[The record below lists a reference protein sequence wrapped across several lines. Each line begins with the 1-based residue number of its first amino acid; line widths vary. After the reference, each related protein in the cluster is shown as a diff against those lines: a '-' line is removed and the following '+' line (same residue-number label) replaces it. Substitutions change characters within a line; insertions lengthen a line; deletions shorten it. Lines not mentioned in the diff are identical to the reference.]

1 MRASNDKLTPTK
13 PMELIEMEKISRVNE
28 EVKLREWSKKI
39 QECKSSG
46 LTVAQWCANN
56 NLNIKTYY
64 YRLRKVRESLC
75 EIKERQEIV
84 AVNFLEEEKSDSKIT
99 IKASGLFVEIPSD
112 ISAITLQTIIE
123 ALRC

>member
-1 MRASNDKLTPTK
+1 MG
-13 PMELIEMEKISRVNE
+13 LIGMDKISRV
-28 EVKLREWSKKI
+28 
-39 QECKSSG
+39 Q
-46 LTVAQWCANN
+46 
-56 NLNIKTYY
+56 
-64 YRLRKVRESLC
+64 
-75 EIKERQEIV
+75 V

>member
-1 MRASNDKLTPTK
+1 
-13 PMELIEMEKISRVNE
+13 MELIGIDKISRVQE

-46 LTVAQWCANN
+46 LTVAQWCENN

-84 AVNFLEEEKSDSKIT
+84 AVNFLEKEKSDSKIT
-99 IKASGLFVEIPSD
+99 GLFV
-112 ISAITLQTIIE
+112 ARGIIE
-123 ALRC
+123 RRLTIFNFAQKYAII